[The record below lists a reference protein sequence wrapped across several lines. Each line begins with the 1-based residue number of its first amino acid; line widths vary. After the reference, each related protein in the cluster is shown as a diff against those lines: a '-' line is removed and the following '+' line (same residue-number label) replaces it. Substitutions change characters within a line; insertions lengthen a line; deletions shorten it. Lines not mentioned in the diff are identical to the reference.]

1 MKSPHTDA
9 KRRSSPSCW
18 LLVRYCQW
26 MQLMVTPTNN
36 DFTSQKIILSAL
48 CEVNL
53 YLEKRILIPR
63 KVSLK
68 YRGVPFVEFYFFQ
81 AQCLALTHP
90 HSYFLVSNDQCLLC
104 SDQASQLSPALPI
117 SCFPTSR
124 HRCESLLRD
133 SQTHR
138 WTHSNSAALDWS
150 WRGKSRS
157 WIKIWDARL
166 RWSPSLLQFPGC
178 NCDIRRLLLTV
189 LDGTRRKDHS
199 GHSNVLL
206 VNTQ

>member
-1 MKSPHTDA
+1 MLIACEILPVDAAHGHTNI
-9 KRRSSPSCW
+9 C
-18 LLVRYCQW
+18 
-26 MQLMVTPTNN
+26 

-68 YRGVPFVEFYFFQ
+68 YRGVSLWNFIFSKLSVLLWLILTLISWFQ
-81 AQCLALTHP
+81 MTNVCYVQTR
-90 HSYFLVSNDQCLLC
+90 
-104 SDQASQLSPALPI
+104 QASYHLHFPSHAFLPAGTI
-117 SCFPTSR
+117 VSHC
-124 HRCESLLRD
+124 CESLLWD

-178 NCDIRRLLLTV
+178 NCDIRCLLLTV

>member
-9 KRRSSPSCW
+9 KSRSSPSCW

-68 YRGVPFVEFYFFQ
+68 YRGVPLWNFIFSKLSVLLWLILTLISWFQ
-81 AQCLALTHP
+81 TTNVCYVQTR
-90 HSYFLVSNDQCLLC
+90 
-104 SDQASQLSPALPI
+104 QASYHLHFPSHAFLPAGTVVSHCCETLKPTDGHTLTQQPWIEAGEGSPGPGLRSETPDWDGLQACYSSRDVIVIYDVSYWLSLMVQ
-117 SCFPTSR
+117 
-124 HRCESLLRD
+124 E
-133 SQTHR
+133 
-138 WTHSNSAALDWS
+138 
-150 WRGKSRS
+150 GKIIQVIQMFC
-157 WIKIWDARL
+157 W
-166 RWSPSLLQFPGC
+166 
-178 NCDIRRLLLTV
+178 
-189 LDGTRRKDHS
+189 
-199 GHSNVLL
+199 
-206 VNTQ
+206 